1 VLEIVL
7 PKESKIATCKNE
19 IGEIFEKNGKW
30 YVKFDK
36 IITISGKELKRVHSG
51 NQNPIKLP

>member
-1 VLEIVL
+1 LEL
-7 PKESKIATCKNE
+7 GNLGTWKNE

-30 YVKFDK
+30 YVKLDK